1 MANVLIKGQQTK
13 FYGSLIDGEP
23 GERTKLNTF
32 SSVIKK
38 YTSLFLRSIDTTRLI
53 LLSGD
58 YTTNQ
63 FKKE

>member
-1 MANVLIKGQQTK
+1 MANVLLKGQQTK
-13 FYGSLIDGEP
+13 FYGSLIAGEP
-23 GERTKLNTF
+23 GERIKLNTF

-58 YTTNQ
+58 YTTD
-63 FKKE
+63 